1 MGFLTFPGETM
12 SRIVIA
18 LGGNALLQN
27 GEKRDYETQ
36 YEHAY
41 KTFENLRFVTED
53 NEVVITHGNGPQVG
67 DIQQSHDISGIGA
80 YLHQSVAMSQGYI
93 GEILANAYT
102 NIKTK
107 YNLRKNIF
115 TIITRVLVDENDPAF
130 SNPEKPIGRYY
141 SDAEVEEARK
151 NGWIMKKFRDGWRRV
166 VPSPDPRQ
174 ILEEPVIEYLL
185 HNGNLPI
192 AVGGGGVP
200 VVRKGEQIHGIDA
213 VIDKDLASSVLA
225 TAIRADFLMILTDV
239 DNVYVNYGKPDQKGL
254 HEVHVEEIEKY
265 LKEGQFGEGSMKP
278 KVMAAI
284 RFIKN
289 GGKKAFITSIENSM
303 NALSGRSG
311 TIIVR

>member
-1 MGFLTFPGETM
+1 M

-36 YEHAY
+36 YAHAY
-41 KTFENLRFVTED
+41 QTFENLRFVTEN
-53 NEVVITHGNGPQVG
+53 NETVITHGNGPQVG
-67 DIQQSHDISGIGA
+67 DIQQSHDISGIA
-80 YLHQSVAMSQGYI
+80 AHLHQSVAMSQGYI
-93 GEILANAYT
+93 GEILANAYG
-102 NIKTK
+102 NIRTK
-107 YNLRKNIF
+107 YGLRKNIF
-115 TIITRVLVDENDPAF
+115 TIITRVLVDENDAAF

-141 SDAEVEEARK
+141 SDEGLEEAKR
-151 NGWIMKKFRDGWRRV
+151 NGWIMKKFKDGWRRV
-166 VPSPDPRQ
+166 VPSPEPRE

-200 VVRKGEQIHGIDA
+200 VVRRGGSIYGIDA

-225 TAIRADFLMILTDV
+225 TAINADFLMILTDV
-239 DNVYVNYGKPDQKGL
+239 DHVFINYGKPDQKAL
-254 HEVHVEEIEKY
+254 HEVHVDEIEKY
-265 LKEGQFGEGSMKP
+265 LREGQFGEGSMKP

-284 RFIKN
+284 RFVKN
-289 GGKKAFITSIENSM
+289 GGRKAFITSIENSM

-311 TIIVR
+311 TIIVQ